1 MKGTD
6 STTAKQQYILF
17 AQERLNIDELA
28 KDSASSSSGAVI
40 AIAALLGGGGFVLS
54 VSYSCCLKGSHFL
67 PIAAL
72 LSFLFFSPYR
82 RDGSRRKKCVCMCKS
97 VYVCKDGWVCK
108 CVCGWVG
115 FVCMCACVR
124 VYVCEA

>member
-40 AIAALLGGGGFVLS
+40 AIAALLGGGGVRAICFV
-54 VSYSCCLKGSHFL
+54 FL
-67 PIAAL
+67 LPQG
-72 LSFLFFSPYR
+72 LSFLTYCCVVVFFVLLSIQAR
-82 RDGSRRKKCVCMCKS
+82 RIETQKVC
-97 VYVCKDGWVCK
+97 VYV
-108 CVCGWVG
+108 
-115 FVCMCACVR
+115 
-124 VYVCEA
+124 